1 MRPSRLP
8 STKSSFR
15 YRLFAFDAVC
25 ALSAP
30 IAALLLRNPT
40 LLARSDITSIIT
52 YTVVS
57 FGFCVVSFIGFRL
70 PTPSRNFSRIV
81 RVSRLAK
88 PLWLVL
94 LQQPFSRSAL
104 HVSTISRDP
113 FQRYTSFCLSPR

>member
-40 LLARSDITSIIT
+40 LFARSDITSIIT

-70 PTPSRNFSRIV
+70 ANSVPQFFSHRES
-81 RVSRLAK
+81 SRLAK

-113 FQRYTSFCLSPR
+113 FQRYTSFCL